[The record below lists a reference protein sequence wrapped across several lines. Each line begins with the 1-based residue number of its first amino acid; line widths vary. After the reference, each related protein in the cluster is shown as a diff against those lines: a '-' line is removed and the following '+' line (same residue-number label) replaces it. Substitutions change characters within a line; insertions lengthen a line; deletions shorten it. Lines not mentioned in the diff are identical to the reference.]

1 VQVGAA
7 AGAGNSTSLPP
18 ALEFKSVSDLRK
30 ATKAALADVL
40 NVERVARGQ
49 KPVKQARACR

>member
-1 VQVGAA
+1 MQVGAA
-7 AGAGNSTSLPP
+7 AGAGKALSLPS
-18 ALEFKSVSDLRK
+18 ALEFQSVSDLRK

-49 KPVKQARACR
+49 KPVKQARDCR